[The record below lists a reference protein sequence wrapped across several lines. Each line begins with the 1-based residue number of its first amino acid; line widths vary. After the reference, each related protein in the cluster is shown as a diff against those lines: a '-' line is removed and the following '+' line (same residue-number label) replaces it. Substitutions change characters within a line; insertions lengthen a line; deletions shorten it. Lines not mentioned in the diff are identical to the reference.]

1 MKLIYVRHGE
11 VSIPN
16 GPLSEKGI
24 KQAEGTVD
32 YIAPENPVKIYCSPQ
47 LRAKQTAD
55 IIAKGLNLE
64 VEVLEELNERIQVG
78 PDSQDFEVVENNYF
92 NYDYQND
99 RVQTCRDFIEK
110 NFKGFYKIMENHKE
124 KNESVIV
131 VAHSSTLY
139 ALATFVNGVPENRKI
154 VWMQC
159 SNCAVVKFFVEN

>member
-11 VSIPN
+11 VAIPN
-16 GPLSEKGI
+16 GPLSERGKQ
-24 KQAEGTVD
+24 QAEGVID

-47 LRAKQTAD
+47 LRARQTAE

-64 VEVLEELNERIQVG
+64 VEVMPEIDERLRVELEKDEEL
-78 PDSQDFEVVENNYF
+78 VVENNYF
-92 NYDYQND
+92 NYDYENSKI
-99 RVQTCRDFIEK
+99 QTCRDFIEK

-124 KNESVIV
+124 KNESVII
-131 VAHSSTLY
+131 VAHSSTSY

-159 SNCAVVKFFVEN
+159 SNCAVIKFFVEN